1 MTIYHNAADGLR
13 RCRAHIRACP
23 RGGHKSVRDWVLYA
37 ADTQQ
42 PLAIR
47 RNDYTVALIPKG
59 GTVKLIGSLGGK
71 PKTKRVGTKEA
82 RARAAARRKAARLR
96 AAQAR
101 TALQDFEQHFR
112 KGAGSTSTYR
122 SGEMSAHE
130 EAERDRLHD
139 QYRYARGDYALTRED
154 AKRMRAWEEQQWAE
168 AEALA
173 ETEPQGDATATRV
186 TPTADDEEALAEFIS
201 STWDEEDA
209 GEPVE
214 LPADWDVDLSA
225 YDLFD
230 EEDDL
235 YRDDDLVKEP
245 APLLSH
251 TPTTYFAFTQETF

>member
-1 MTIYHNAADGLR
+1 MTIYHSAPDGLR
-13 RCRAHIRACP
+13 RCRAHVRACP
-23 RGGHKSVRDWVLYA
+23 RGGHKSVRDWVLVA

-47 RNDYTVALIPKG
+47 RNDYTVSIIPKG

-71 PKTKRVGTKEA
+71 PKTRRVGTKEA

-101 TALQDFEQHFR
+101 AALQDFEQHFR
-112 KGAGSTSTYR
+112 KGKSSTSTYR

-139 QYRYARGDYALTRED
+139 QYRYARGDYALSRED
-154 AKRMRAWEEQQWAE
+154 AKRMRAWEEQAWAE

-173 ETEPQGDATATRV
+173 ETEPQGDATARV
-186 TPTADDEEALAEFIS
+186 TPTAEDEAALEEFIA

-214 LPADWDVDLSA
+214 LPADWGVDLTA
-225 YDLFD
+225 YSLFED
-230 EEDDL
+230 EDGL
-235 YRDDDLVKEP
+235 YRDEDLVSEP
-245 APLLSH
+245 EPILSR
-251 TPTTYFAFTQETF
+251 TPAAYFTFTKETF